1 MKIGVPFLREIR
13 VAPMRLLLP
22 LLLLCICGI
31 VVVLIDRGKNEDV
44 PCRRRVDGPVTS
56 GQTPPPDSLDL
67 RPILRSLS
75 SPALEQRRA
84 ARRVLQRA
92 GYANVLA
99 DVLRRDG
106 AGAFLSLVRLNA
118 QVSYS
123 ISHRPIEVSIP
134 IEAPPDS
141 ARGAARIF
149 PLYSTSP
156 PFRVQLYDDWSMP
169 EDPWR

>member
-1 MKIGVPFLREIR
+1 MTSRE
-13 VAPMRLLLP
+13 
-22 LLLLCICGI
+22 
-31 VVVLIDRGKNEDV
+31 
-44 PCRRRVDGPVTS
+44 
-56 GQTPPPDSLDL
+56 TPPPDSLDL

-75 SPALEQRRA
+75 SPALEQRKA
-84 ARRVLQRA
+84 TRRVLQRA

-123 ISHRPIEVSIP
+123 VSHRPIEVYIP

-149 PLYSTSP
+149 PFYSKSP
-156 PFRVQLYDDWSMP
+156 PFRVQLYDDWTMP

>member
-1 MKIGVPFLREIR
+1 
-13 VAPMRLLLP
+13 MRLLLP
-22 LLLLCICGI
+22 VLLLCVCGI
-31 VVVLIDRGKNEDV
+31 VVLLIDRGKNEDV
-44 PCRRRVDGPVTS
+44 PCRQSVDGSVIS
-56 GQTPPPDSLDL
+56 GQTTPLDSLDL

-75 SPALEQRRA
+75 SPVLEQRKA
-84 ARRVLQRA
+84 TRRVLQRA

-99 DVLRRDG
+99 DVVRRDG
-106 AGAFLSLVRLNA
+106 PGAFLSLVRLNA

-141 ARGAARIF
+141 ALGAARLF
-149 PLYSTSP
+149 PSYSKSP
-156 PFRVQLYDDWSMP
+156 PFRVQLYDDWTMP